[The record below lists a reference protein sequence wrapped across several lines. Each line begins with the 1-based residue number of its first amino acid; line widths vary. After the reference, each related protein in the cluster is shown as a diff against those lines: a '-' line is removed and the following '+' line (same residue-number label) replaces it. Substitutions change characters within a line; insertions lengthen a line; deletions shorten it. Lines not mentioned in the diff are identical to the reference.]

1 MSDFFSY
8 QAPAEPSRGRGAP
21 AQAAAAMAPQ
31 FVLQDLPAEDWE
43 HVLRFAARQRHAVG
57 ARVVAPGA
65 AAVALYLIASGQVRL
80 QAPGQP
86 PQLRGE
92 GEAFGLLSLLD
103 GAPSAVEAVV
113 AGNGPA
119 ELLRISPEA
128 LQQLAAWQPRLA
140 LALLRDVGALV
151 AARLRALQPAD

>member
-8 QAPAEPSRGRGAP
+8 QAPAEPARGRAP
-21 AQAAAAMAPQ
+21 PPAATPPQ
-31 FVLQDLPAEDWE
+31 WVLQELSPEDWE
-43 HVLRFAARQRHAVG
+43 HVLRFAARQRHAAGARIVAVG
-57 ARVVAPGA
+57 ANPP
-65 AAVALYLIASGQVRL
+65 ALYLVASGQVRL

-92 GEAFGLLSLLD
+92 GEAFGLLSFLD

-113 AGNGPA
+113 AGPAPA
-119 ELLRISPEA
+119 ELLRLTPES

-140 LALLRDVGALV
+140 MALLRDVAALV

>member
-8 QAPAEPSRGRGAP
+8 QAPAEPPRGRAV
-21 AQAAAAMAPQ
+21 AAAPPPPQ
-31 FVLQDLPAEDWE
+31 WVLQDLAAEDWE
-43 HVLRFAARQRHAVG
+43 HVLRFAARQRHAAG
-57 ARVVAPGA
+57 ARVVAAGA
-65 AAVALYLIASGQVRL
+65 AAPALYLIASGQVRL

-92 GEAFGLLSLLD
+92 GEAFGLLSFLD

-113 AGNGPA
+113 AGPGAA
-119 ELLRISPEA
+119 ELLRLTPEA

-140 LALLRDVGALV
+140 LALLREVAALV

>member
-8 QAPAEPSRGRGAP
+8 QTPAEPPRGRSAP
-21 AQAAAAMAPQ
+21 AATALPPQ

-43 HVLRFAARQRHAVG
+43 HVLRFAARQRHAAG
-57 ARVVAPGA
+57 ARIVAQGA
-65 AAVALYLIASGQVRL
+65 GPAALYLIASGQVRL
-80 QAPGQP
+80 QAPGQA

-92 GEAFGLLSLLD
+92 GEAFGLLSFLD

-113 AGNGPA
+113 AGPGPA

-151 AARLRALQPAD
+151 AVRLRALQPAD

>member
-8 QAPAEPSRGRGAP
+8 QAPAEPARSRTAAGAATP
-21 AQAAAAMAPQ
+21 PQ
-31 FVLQDLPAEDWE
+31 WVLQDLPAEDWA
-43 HVLRFAARQRHAVG
+43 HVLRFAARQRHAAG
-57 ARVVAPGA
+57 ARVVAAGA
-65 AAVALYLIASGQVRL
+65 AAPALYLIASGQVRL

-86 PQLRGE
+86 PSLRGE
-92 GEAFGLLSLLD
+92 GEAFGLLSFLD

-113 AGNGPA
+113 AGPGPA
-119 ELLRISPEA
+119 ELLRLTPEA

-140 LALLRDVGALV
+140 LALLREVAALV